1 MAISRADRRREREQ
15 RVVRLFG
22 VAQAPCV
29 LDLLELLELAWH
41 DCYGE
46 ITPSDVV
53 IEDVFAV
60 SEGTLSGMV
69 QACHLAVTDWR
80 DLRMA
85 ADHVRGRR

>member
-1 MAISRADRRREREQ
+1 MAISRADRRREREPV
-15 RVVRLFG
+15 VVRLFG

-41 DCYGE
+41 DCYRD
-46 ITPSDVV
+46 ITPPDDVLDDLFV
-53 IEDVFAV
+53 V
-60 SEGTLSGMV
+60 SEGTLSGLV
-69 QACHLAVTDWR
+69 HACRLAVEDWR